1 MNTRYR
7 TPAIVLGVLLAI
19 TFVGST
25 FMLGIGTM
33 MPGMMRYAGTRTM
46 LRMGGWTMGMGLM
59 WLTMFAFWGALLVGI
74 VLLVKWLTDT
84 NSKAVQ

>member
-25 FMLGIGTM
+25 FMMGIGTM
-33 MPGMMRYAGTRTM
+33 MPGMMRYAGIRTM

-59 WLTMFAFWGALLVGI
+59 WLTMFAFRGALLGGI
-74 VLLVKWLTDT
+74 VFLVKWLTDT
-84 NSKAVQ
+84 SNRTLQ